1 MKEPRPVCFDMVPEK
16 TYCYHCGEDCE
27 GNEVHFDDKVFCCT
41 GCQTVYEILKG
52 NDMCTFYDLDE
63 VAGLTQK
70 GKTGKFYAF
79 LDEPDVAQKLIEYTD
94 GERTRVSLHLP
105 GIHCSS
111 CIWLLE
117 NLHRLDEGILQ
128 SKVNFLQKELN
139 ATFREGATTLRQI
152 VELLDR
158 LGYTPAIQLD
168 SLDRPEKKAVDRK
181 FMYKL
186 GVAGFAFGNV
196 MLLSF
201 PEYLGLDETVDSA
214 YYYWFGY
221 LNILI
226 SLPVVFYSARDY
238 FVSAWEGLK
247 LKQLNI
253 DVPITLGIITLFV
266 RSTYDILSSTGA
278 GYLDSLTGLVFFLLT
293 GRWFQQATYF
303 NISFDRDYK
312 SYFPIAATRLGKNDE
327 EQAVTLDKLEVGD
340 RILVRNNELI
350 PADGTLVIGKGSIDY
365 SFVSGEAVPVDRKAG
380 DYIYAGGRQVGE
392 PVQLVITRRV
402 SQSYLT
408 QLWNDEAFTKKRE
421 LQASGLA
428 DRVGKYFTVVIL
440 AIAFASLI
448 HWVNK
453 DIDKAINAFTSVL
466 IIACPCAVALSIPFT
481 FGNVLRILGKR
492 QFFLKNTAVI
502 EALAKIDTIVFDK
515 TGTLTVSGNTD
526 LDYRGIELTGES
538 RSMLATLSGMSNH
551 PVSRAIS
558 GWLSGVEKL
567 SEVENF
573 EEIIGRGIRGRIGG
587 RMVRVG
593 SAEFL
598 SSEGLE
604 FSEEGGTFLAVGEQ
618 VLGVVLLTN
627 AYRAGVEEVVNY
639 FGDKGALYLLSGD
652 NDDEADRLRPLFG
665 SDKFLKFNQS
675 PIDKLEF
682 VKKLQ
687 QEGKHVLMVGDGL
700 NDSGAL
706 QQSEVGLVVTED
718 TNNFTPAS
726 DGVLKA
732 DRFKSLPVFLEFS
745 RRSIYLV
752 YWAYTFAFVYN
763 TIGLSFAVQG
773 ELSPVIAAILMPLS
787 SVSIVLFGLLSSTIL
802 SRRSKID
809 KSHSDL

>member
-1 MKEPRPVCFDMVPEK
+1 MTQVSDTSTK

-27 GNEVHFDDKVFCCT
+27 GNEIHFDDKVFCCT

-63 VAGLTQK
+63 VAGLSQK

-79 LDEPDVAQKLIEYTD
+79 LDEPDVAQKLTEFTD
-94 GERTRVSLHLP
+94 GERTRINLHLP

-117 NLHRLDEGILQ
+117 NLHKLDEGILQ

-139 ATFREGATTLRQI
+139 VSFLEGQTTLRQV

-181 FMYKL
+181 FLYKL

-201 PEYLGLDETVDSA
+201 PEYLGLDETIDSA

-247 LKQLNI
+247 LRQLNI
-253 DVPITLGIITLFV
+253 DVPISLGIVTLFV
-266 RSTYDILSSTGA
+266 RSTWDILSQSGA

-312 SYFPIAATRLGKNDE
+312 SYFPIAAIRLGKNDE

-350 PADGTLVIGKGSIDY
+350 PADGTLVTGKGSIDY

-380 DYIYAGGRQVGE
+380 DYIYAGGRQTGE
-392 PVQLVITRRV
+392 AIQLVITRRV

-428 DRVGKYFTVVIL
+428 DQVGKYFTVVIL
-440 AIAFASLI
+440 AIAFASLMY
-448 HWVNK
+448 WVNK
-453 DIDKAINAFTSVL
+453 DIDTAINAFTSVL

-481 FGNVLRILGKR
+481 FGNVLRILGKK

-515 TGTLTVSGNTD
+515 TGTLTISGNAD
-526 LDYRGIELTGES
+526 LDYRGRDLSDKEKSLFLT
-538 RSMLATLSGMSNH
+538 LTVISNH

-558 GWLSGVEKL
+558 AWLSGVPKL
-567 SEVENF
+567 DGVEAA
-573 EEIIGRGIRGRIGG
+573 EEIAGKGVRGRIEGQVI
-587 RMVRVG
+587 RIG
-593 SAEFL
+593 SAAFL
-598 SSEGLE
+598 KEEGLQVL
-604 FSEEGGTFLAVGEQ
+604 GRVGTFLAIDEQ
-618 VLGVVLLTN
+618 VVGSVQLTN
-627 AYRAGVEEVVNY
+627 AYRSGLQEVIHY
-639 FGDKGALYLLSGD
+639 FRDKGELYLLSGD
-652 NDDEADRLRPLFG
+652 NDAEAERLRPLFG
-665 SDKFLKFNQS
+665 GDYFLRFNQS
-675 PIDKLEF
+675 PTDKLEF

-687 QEGKHVLMVGDGL
+687 QEGRHVLMIGDGL
-700 NDSGAL
+700 NDAGAL

-718 TNNFTPAS
+718 ANNFTPAS

-732 DRFKSLPVFLEFS
+732 DRFRLLPLFLEFS
-745 RRSIYLV
+745 HKSIYLV
-752 YWAYTFAFVYN
+752 YWAYSLAFVYN
-763 TIGLSFAVQG
+763 TIGLSFAVRG
-773 ELSPVIAAILMPLS
+773 ALSPVIAAILMPLS
-787 SVSIVLFGLLSSTIL
+787 SVTIVLFGLLSSTL
-802 SRRSKID
+802 LARRSKID
-809 KSHSDL
+809 KSHS

>member
-1 MKEPRPVCFDMVPEK
+1 MTQVSDTSTK

-27 GNEVHFDDKVFCCT
+27 GNEIHFDDKVFCCT

-63 VAGLTQK
+63 VAGLSQK

-79 LDEPDVAQKLIEYTD
+79 LDEPDVAQKLTEFTD
-94 GERTRVSLHLP
+94 GERTRINLHLP

-117 NLHRLDEGILQ
+117 NLHKLDEGILQ

-139 ATFREGATTLRQI
+139 VSFLEGQTTLRQV

-181 FMYKL
+181 FLYKL

-201 PEYLGLDETVDSA
+201 PEYLGLDETIDSA

-247 LKQLNI
+247 LRQLNI
-253 DVPITLGIITLFV
+253 DVPISLGIVTLFV
-266 RSTYDILSSTGA
+266 RSTWDILSQSGA

-312 SYFPIAATRLGKNDE
+312 SYFPIAAIRLGKNDE

-350 PADGTLVIGKGSIDY
+350 PADGTLVTGKGSIDY

-380 DYIYAGGRQVGE
+380 DYIYAGGRQTGE
-392 PVQLVITRRV
+392 AIQLVITRRV

-428 DRVGKYFTVVIL
+428 DQVGKYFTVVIL
-440 AIAFASLI
+440 AIAFASLMY
-448 HWVNK
+448 WVNK
-453 DIDKAINAFTSVL
+453 DIDTAINAFTSVL

-481 FGNVLRILGKR
+481 FGNVLRILGKK

-515 TGTLTVSGNTD
+515 TGTLTISGNAD
-526 LDYRGIELTGES
+526 LDYRGRDLSDKEKSLFLT
-538 RSMLATLSGMSNH
+538 LTVISNH

-558 GWLSGVEKL
+558 AWLSGVPKL
-567 SEVENF
+567 DGVEAA
-573 EEIIGRGIRGRIGG
+573 EEIAGKGVRGRIEGQVI
-587 RMVRVG
+587 RIG
-593 SAEFL
+593 SAAFL
-598 SSEGLE
+598 KEEGLQVL
-604 FSEEGGTFLAVGEQ
+604 GRAGTFLAIDEQ
-618 VLGVVLLTN
+618 VVGSVQLTN
-627 AYRAGVEEVVNY
+627 AYRSGLQEVIHY
-639 FGDKGALYLLSGD
+639 FRDKGELYLLSGD
-652 NDDEADRLRPLFG
+652 NDAEAERLRPLFG
-665 SDKFLKFNQS
+665 GDYFLRFNQS
-675 PIDKLEF
+675 PTDKLEF

-687 QEGKHVLMVGDGL
+687 QEGRHVLMIGDGL
-700 NDSGAL
+700 NDAGAL

-718 TNNFTPAS
+718 ANNFTPAS

-732 DRFKSLPVFLEFS
+732 DRFRLLPLFLEFS
-745 RRSIYLV
+745 RKSIYLV
-752 YWAYTFAFVYN
+752 YWAYSLAFVYN
-763 TIGLSFAVQG
+763 TIGLSFAVRG
-773 ELSPVIAAILMPLS
+773 ALSPVIAAILMPLS
-787 SVSIVLFGLLSSTIL
+787 SVTIVLFGLLSSTL
-802 SRRSKID
+802 LARRSKID
-809 KSHSDL
+809 KSHL